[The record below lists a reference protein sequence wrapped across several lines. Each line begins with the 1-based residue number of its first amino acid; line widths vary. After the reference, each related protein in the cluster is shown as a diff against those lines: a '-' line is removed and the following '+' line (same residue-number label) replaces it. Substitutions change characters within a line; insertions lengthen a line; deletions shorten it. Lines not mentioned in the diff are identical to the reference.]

1 LLQELEDIGRR
12 LGTPEHQLVAESAVV
27 RVVVHQARFAEV
39 RRLVEGPLA
48 ARLEATLSQQ
58 LPVCGM
64 DPVIET
70 RCAYAYALW
79 FLGYPERARVTV
91 HDALSAAARPGV
103 AASTKSGALTWAAL
117 VELLRRNVGGAR
129 QLADQLVACTTENE
143 FPFWRAF
150 AWAVRGW
157 ARVCDG
163 ELQAGVEELETAR
176 AAHRETGVVL
186 LSTQFLCWLAEAR
199 LRAGEIDS
207 GLAAVDEGL
216 LLAETTLD
224 CSHRPELWRLKGE
237 LYLAQAGIEGP
248 KPSPAKAN
256 RSKMR
261 RATAGQHTSAAAGQV
276 EDCFRCALA
285 TARETQ
291 ARSLELRAATSLA
304 RWLQRSRK
312 TSAAR
317 AVLGEI
323 CQWFGPDATSPDLID
338 ARALLQQL

>member
-1 LLQELEDIGRR
+1 
-12 LGTPEHQLVAESAVV
+12 
-27 RVVVHQARFAEV
+27 
-39 RRLVEGPLA
+39 
-48 ARLEATLSQQ
+48 
-58 LPVCGM
+58 
-64 DPVIET
+64 
-70 RCAYAYALW
+70 
-79 FLGYPERARVTV
+79 
-91 HDALSAAARPGV
+91 
-103 AASTKSGALTWAAL
+103 
-117 VELLRRNVGGAR
+117 
-129 QLADQLVACTTENE
+129 
-143 FPFWRAF
+143 
-150 AWAVRGW
+150 
-157 ARVCDG
+157 
-163 ELQAGVEELETAR
+163 
-176 AAHRETGVVL
+176 
-186 LSTQFLCWLAEAR
+186 
-199 LRAGEIDS
+199 
-207 GLAAVDEGL
+207 VDEGL

-237 LYLAQAGIEGP
+237 LYLAQAGVEGP

-261 RATAGQHTSAAAGQV
+261 RAKAGRNTPATAGQV
-276 EDCFRCALA
+276 EDCFRRALD